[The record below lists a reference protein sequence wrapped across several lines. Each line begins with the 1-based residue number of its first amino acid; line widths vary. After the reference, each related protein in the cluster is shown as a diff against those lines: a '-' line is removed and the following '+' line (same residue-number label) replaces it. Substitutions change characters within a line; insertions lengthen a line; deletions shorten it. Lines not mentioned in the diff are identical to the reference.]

1 MCMSLRIEPR
11 EMAEVLIKV
20 RKMSLAQEMSTKL
33 GKSLSMSGDLY
44 PADIA
49 PVLAPNKYGKMTI
62 FPMAWGFTHQATPK
76 PLANCRVETAD
87 SKPLWRDSWYRRR
100 CVIPASWYYEW
111 GYPVYEEE
119 SRSMLEHRNTKKIKF
134 AIQTEGS
141 DITYIAGLYRY
152 EEHRGMQVPMFTV
165 LTREAAGSV
174 KDIHDRM
181 PVILGKDSLQDWI
194 RPDGD
199 PSTIVE
205 KALSNMVFET
215 AVEYHRSPTEFITA

>member
-1 MCMSLRIEPR
+1 MCMSLRIEPK

-20 RKMSLAQEMSTKL
+20 RKMAFAQEMSIKL

-44 PADIA
+44 PSDIA
-49 PVLAPNKYGKMTI
+49 PVLAPNKYGQMAI
-62 FPMAWGFTHQATPK
+62 FPMAWGFTHEATPK

-111 GYPVYEEE
+111 GYPLYEDDN
-119 SRSMLEHRNTKKIKF
+119 RSMVEHRNIKKIKF

-152 EEHRGMQVPMFTV
+152 EDHGGIQVPMFTV
-165 LTREAAGSV
+165 LTREAAGTV
-174 KDIHDRM
+174 RDIHNRM
-181 PVILGKDSLQDWI
+181 PVILDKENVKEWI

-199 PSTIVE
+199 PSATVE
-205 KALSNMVFET
+205 KALTNMVFEK
-215 AVEYHRSPTEFITA
+215 AVEYHRSPTEFIAM

>member
-11 EMAEVLIKV
+11 EMAEVLIKI
-20 RKMSLAQEMSTKL
+20 RKMSLAQEMSVKL
-33 GKSLSMSGDLY
+33 GKSLIMSGDLY

-49 PVLAPNKYGKMTI
+49 PVLAPNKYGNMAI
-62 FPMAWGFTHQATPK
+62 FPMVWGFTHKSTPK
-76 PLANCRVETAD
+76 LLANCRVETAD

-111 GYPVYEEE
+111 GYPLYEDD
-119 SRSMLEHRNTKKIKF
+119 SRSIIEHRNAKKIKF

-152 EEHRGMQVPMFTV
+152 EDHGDMQVPMFTV
-165 LTREAAGSV
+165 LTKEAVGTV
-174 KDIHDRM
+174 RNIHDRM

-194 RPDGD
+194 RPDGE
-199 PSTIVE
+199 PHAIVE
-205 KALSNMVFET
+205 RALSNMVFET

>member
-1 MCMSLRIEPR
+1 MCMSLRIEPK
-11 EMAEVLIKV
+11 EMAEVLIKI
-20 RKMSLAQEMSTKL
+20 RKMPLAQDMSIKL
-33 GKSLSMSGDLY
+33 GKSLIMSGDLY

-49 PVLAPNKYGKMTI
+49 PVLASNKTGNMAI
-62 FPMAWGFTHQATPK
+62 FPMAWGFTHKATTK

-87 SKPLWRDSWYRRR
+87 KKALWRDSWYRRR

-111 GYPVYEEE
+111 GYPVYEED
-119 SRSMLEHRNTKKIKF
+119 SRNMVEHRNTKKIKF

-152 EEHRGMQVPMFTV
+152 EEHSGMQVPMFTV
-165 LTREAAGSV
+165 LTREAVGTVRA
-174 KDIHDRM
+174 IHDRM

-205 KALSNMVFET
+205 KALTNMAFEK
-215 AVEYHRSPTEFITA
+215 AVEYHRSPTEFISM